1 MKPLVSI
8 KIVAEYRLE
17 IFEMPYMEIFQI
29 AQLQRKS
36 IVGLFDSF
44 NFRTEGQFSLQFLT
58 FWEELREMGKVKR
71 LENRQSFENFQ
82 LFNLSFNLLFNVWE

>member
-1 MKPLVSI
+1 
-8 KIVAEYRLE
+8 
-17 IFEMPYMEIFQI
+17 MEIFQI

-71 LENRQSFENFQ
+71 LENRDKALKISNFSIFHLTYFLMFE
-82 LFNLSFNLLFNVWE
+82 SKESLLTS